1 MRDKVD
7 NKLLCNILQKGV
19 MTYFNGG
26 SVLDAMIR
34 IKRQEGYKQ
43 YNLLLIDEPAAIG
56 WDNLLRG
63 KFTKHHEENTAE
75 SVHKQEKNGDG
86 SKKDNQGRKKN

>member
-1 MRDKVD
+1 M
-7 NKLLCNILQKGV
+7 
-19 MTYFNGG
+19 
-26 SVLDAMIR
+26 DAMIR

-63 KFTKHHEENTAE
+63 EIHETTENTAE
-75 SVHKQEKNGDG
+75 SVHKQEKNREPNTACKET
-86 SKKDNQGRKKN
+86 KKEEKRRRTKQEEQSG

>member
-63 KFTKHHEENTAE
+63 KFTKQQKIQQKAYINRRKMETARRTE
-75 SVHKQEKNGDG
+75 Q
-86 SKKDNQGRKKN
+86 

>member
-1 MRDKVD
+1 MRDNVD
-7 NKLLCNILQKGV
+7 NKLCNILQKGL
-19 MTYFNGG
+19 MTYFNGE

-56 WDNLLRG
+56 
-63 KFTKHHEENTAE
+63 
-75 SVHKQEKNGDG
+75 
-86 SKKDNQGRKKN
+86 